1 VSATVISP
9 HRSSDRYG
17 LRQIISSEAIK
28 ITTLRSSVWALL
40 ITAAGMLGVTAIA
53 TNSVL
58 HKSAQW
64 YQGFDPTNQ
73 SLTGTFIGVL
83 TMGVF
88 GALVVTG
95 EYASGTIR
103 TSLSATPHRL
113 LFLAGKALV
122 AAAGMLAVAE
132 TLTFGCF
139 YLGQSILS
147 GGGAPHASFGQPG
160 VARAVIMSGAFLAL
174 FGLLGMGLGVIVRST
189 AGAIS
194 TYVGVTFLL
203 PLVLHQLSGQPSKY
217 APVQI
222 LSNSVSSTVTNFGQV
237 SPVVGLLLMILYV
250 AAAFAAG
257 AALFRLRDA

>member
-1 VSATVISP
+1 MTATALSP
-9 HRSSDRYG
+9 YQPPERYG
-17 LRQIISSEAIK
+17 IKQIIRSEAIK

-58 HKSAQW
+58 HKSAEW

-83 TMGVF
+83 TIGVF
-88 GALVVTG
+88 GVLVVSG

-103 TSLSATPHRL
+103 TSLSATPRRL
-113 LFLAGKALV
+113 LFLGGKAVV
-122 AAAGMLAVAE
+122 AAAGMLVVAE
-132 TLTFGCF
+132 ALTFSCF

-194 TYVGVTFLL
+194 TYVGLTFLL
-203 PLVLHQLSGQPSKY
+203 PLVLHQLSGNPAKY

-222 LSNSVSSTVTNFGQV
+222 LSNSVTATVKNFGQV
-237 SPVVGLLLMILYV
+237 SPVIGLFLMVSYV
-250 AAAFAAG
+250 AVTLAAG